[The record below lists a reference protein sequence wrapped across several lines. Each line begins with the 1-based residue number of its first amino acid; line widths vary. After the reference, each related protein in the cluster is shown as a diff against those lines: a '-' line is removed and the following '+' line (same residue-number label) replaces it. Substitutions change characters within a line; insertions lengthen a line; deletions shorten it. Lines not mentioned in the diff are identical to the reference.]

1 MLTSLYQ
8 FRCLL
13 NDPQIEPQMIDPE
26 LQLIP
31 NVNRKG
37 TPG

>member
-1 MLTSLYQ
+1 MFTSLYP

-26 LQLIP
+26 PQLIL
-31 NVNRKG
+31 NVDRKG
-37 TPG
+37 SPG